1 MRLSVQP
8 LLASGR
14 SAPRPREGAA
24 DRPLGLPPSHVDSH
38 IRPAVL
44 PPPTRRAAVTP
55 KARAPRLPQQT
66 PIPPEP
72 TQLEGHRSCITQ
84 EAGPHAPVKEVV
96 AANHPEK
103 ASGVGDRVEPV
114 VHLLELLVHD
124 VSGFTLGLAAGT
136 RPVGRQQRKV
146 LSAAG
151 LLQGPVQ
158 GSSVA
163 RLLPNPLTLPLSPFC
178 SPQSSCS
185 CPALPPGCKPSS
197 GRDCTGAQAAP
208 PASSL
213 CPAWTGC
220 GIAPC

>member
-1 MRLSVQP
+1 MWLSVQP
-8 LLASGR
+8 LLVSGR

-24 DRPLGLPPSHVDSH
+24 DHPLGLPPSHVDSH
-38 IRPAVL
+38 IRPAAL
-44 PPPTRRAAVTP
+44 PPPTWRAAVTP
-55 KARAPRLPQQT
+55 KARAPRLPPQT

-72 TQLEGHRSCITQ
+72 MQLEGHRSCTTQ
-84 EAGPHAPVKEVV
+84 EAGTHAPVKEVV

-136 RPVGRQQRKV
+136 GPAGKQQRKV

-151 LLQGPVQ
+151 LFRGPVR

-163 RLLPNPLTLPLSPFC
+163 RLLPNPLVLTLSPFC

-197 GRDCTGAQAAP
+197 GRGCTGAQAAL

-213 CPAWTGC
+213 CPTWTGC
-220 GIAPC
+220 GITPC